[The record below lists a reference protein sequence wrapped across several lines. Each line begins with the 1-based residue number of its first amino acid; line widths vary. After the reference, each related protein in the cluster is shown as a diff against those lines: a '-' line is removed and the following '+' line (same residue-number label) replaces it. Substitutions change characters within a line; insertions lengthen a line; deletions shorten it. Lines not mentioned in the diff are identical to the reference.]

1 MGLAGTRSALTAM
14 IDFSSKL
21 QTPDFGD
28 LQIGRE
34 PRVRGSS
41 NLMYGMKAFCWNQSR
56 FEIASAST
64 SKYLE
69 SEVLEKLVRDGVM
82 QSTL

>member
-1 MGLAGTRSALTAM
+1 MAM
-14 IDFSSKL
+14 IDFSSKP
-21 QTPDFGD
+21 QTPYFGD

-56 FEIASAST
+56 FEIASASA

-69 SEVLEKLVRDGVM
+69 SESPGKLLGGGVM